1 MNRSL
6 LSVAGALVLAG
17 CASSPSPTT
26 RSPGPSA
33 SIGATETGTTFRLG
47 EDPNAVSVSIE
58 NSPDQVWAV
67 LPGVYRELG
76 ISSDATDAATRTVG
90 TKAFSGSRVGPHR
103 TTEVVTCGTQGA
115 GPSSGGMFR
124 TRLSILTRVES
135 AGSGTRLS
143 TEITGSATR
152 VEGTSTGPIA
162 CVSTG
167 LLEKTIRE
175 RVQRAIA
182 G

>member
-6 LSVAGALVLAG
+6 LCVAAAVVLAG
-17 CASSPSPTT
+17 CSSAPSPA
-26 RSPGPSA
+26 RAPGPSA
-33 SIGATETGTTFRLG
+33 SIGETETGTTFRLG
-47 EDPNAVSVSIE
+47 GDPNAVSVTLES
-58 NSPDQVWAV
+58 SPDQVWAV

-76 ISSDATDAATRTVG
+76 IPSEATDAATRTVG

-103 TTEVVTCGTQGA
+103 TTEVVSCGTQGA

-124 TRLSILTRVES
+124 TRLSILTKVES

-152 VEGTSTGPIA
+152 VEGTSTGAIA
-162 CVSTG
+162 CVSSG
-167 LLEKTIRE
+167 ALEKTIRE
-175 RVQRAIA
+175 MVQKAIA

>member
-6 LSVAGALVLAG
+6 MTAAAALVVAGCTA
-17 CASSPSPTT
+17 SPSPA
-26 RSPGPSA
+26 RAPGPSA
-33 SIGATETGTTFRLG
+33 AVDATETGTTFRLAN
-47 EDPNAVSVSIE
+47 DPNAVSVSLE
-58 NSPDQVWAV
+58 SSPDKVWAV

-103 TTEVVTCGTQGA
+103 TSEVVTCGTQGA

-124 TRLSILTRVES
+124 MRLSILTRVEA
-135 AGSGTRLS
+135 AGTGSRLS
-143 TEITGSATR
+143 TEISGSATR
-152 VEGTSTGPIA
+152 VEGTSTGAIA
-162 CVSTG
+162 CVSSG
-167 LLEKTIRE
+167 VLEKTIRE
-175 RVQRAIA
+175 MVQKAIA